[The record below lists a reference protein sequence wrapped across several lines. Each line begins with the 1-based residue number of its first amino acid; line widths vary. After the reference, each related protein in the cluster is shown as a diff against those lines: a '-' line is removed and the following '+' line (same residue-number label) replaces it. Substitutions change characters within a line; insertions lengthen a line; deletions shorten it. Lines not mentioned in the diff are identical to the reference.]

1 LLGPSEVANWSSA
14 KSMFLFSL
22 MSMDL
27 LGKQIIS
34 ISNEI
39 QKNQLG
45 KGMGQNYLNFYNLL
59 PKWRDPFPER

>member
-1 LLGPSEVANWSSA
+1 LLGPWEVANWSSA

-39 QKNQLG
+39 QKNLG
-45 KGMGQNYLNFYNLL
+45 LGIGHIGPVNGVIGY
-59 PKWRDPFPER
+59 